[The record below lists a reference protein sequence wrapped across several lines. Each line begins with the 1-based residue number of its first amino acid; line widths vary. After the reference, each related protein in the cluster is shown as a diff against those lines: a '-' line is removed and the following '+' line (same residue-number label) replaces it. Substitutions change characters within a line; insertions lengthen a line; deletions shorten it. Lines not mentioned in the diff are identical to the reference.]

1 MLIIFV
7 NATMSQPEERIAVS
21 RERAPRMLCKVLA
34 SGLRP
39 LARECAAS
47 CDTSNRTRIDRLNHR
62 GYRPGL
68 PLRPELGAD
77 ALALCRVG

>member
-47 CDTSNRTRIDRLNHR
+47 CDTSNRTRIDRLNHH

-68 PLRPELGAD
+68 PFYLELGAG
-77 ALALCRVG
+77 ALRSAA

>member
-1 MLIIFV
+1 MRWWLLELVENAFANAQLVLRRESAACRPSVIFSSRV
-7 NATMSQPEERIAVS
+7 LRRDAQPS
-21 RERAPRMLCKVLA
+21 RGTP
-34 SGLRP
+34 
-39 LARECAAS
+39 
-47 CDTSNRTRIDRLNHR
+47 NRTRIDRLNHH